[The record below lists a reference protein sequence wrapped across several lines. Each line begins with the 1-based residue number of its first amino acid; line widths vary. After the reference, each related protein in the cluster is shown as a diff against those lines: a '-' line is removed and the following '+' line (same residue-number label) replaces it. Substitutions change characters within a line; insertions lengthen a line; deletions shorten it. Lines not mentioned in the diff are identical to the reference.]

1 MVTTRKRS
9 YPTPPSTVRRVRRR
23 YSSSSGS
30 SAMRSLARRSSTSSS
45 SSSSSY
51 LAARRG
57 LGRLAGGTLG
67 YIAGNVPG
75 AAIGQYAG
83 GLMADYTA
91 PTVSQTKMGAIRYY
105 GKSYKGKWK
114 KKSISKMEANGVNT
128 TFAYTGSQSS
138 ASAAGS
144 LPWVALGT
152 TTAPAALLIF
162 GFCQGIVKTL
172 VKKTGVNV
180 VSMAETVQ
188 GTVTGDILRLK
199 YQAETGEA
207 QGTADVLTSGGAWS
221 IQTGATGLQTW
232 LSTNATPGLQL
243 LELQYIPNSSQMDLV
258 SVDLQSSFT
267 QCKIDVE
274 MLLQNVTVPSAATDE
289 DTVDDVDAVTLV
301 GKGFI
306 GKGSGTYISRALG
319 ASSTTAEEGFWPA
332 SSGLIARTNATNQ
345 PNASIPNPEQL
356 YNCKAS
362 RKLKIE
368 PGGSYKIKMG
378 DYYKYST
385 NLYLQKIITILKQ
398 SATPVYY
405 NSFKMGKYN
414 VQCFQRD
421 IEPNSAAPRPVT
433 LNYSL
438 KFEIVTNV
446 VCYER
451 KVTTKSY
458 WINGVLTP

>member
-1 MVTTRKRS
+1 MVKRKYYS
-9 YPTPPSTVRRVRRR
+9 AYPTPPSARRVRRR
-23 YSSSSGS
+23 ISTSSGS
-30 SAMRSLARRSSTSSS
+30 VNMRRLSTLSSS
-45 SSSSSY
+45 SSNGSY

-83 GLMADYTA
+83 GLLADYTA
-91 PTVSQTKMGAIRYY
+91 PSVSQKKMGAVRVY

-114 KKSISKMEANGVNT
+114 KKHVSKMEAHGVNT

-162 GFCQGIVKTL
+162 GLTQGIVKTL

-180 VSMAETVQ
+180 VSMAETIQ
-188 GTVTGDILRLK
+188 GTVLGDILRLK

-207 QGTADVLTSGGAWS
+207 QATVDVFTSGGPWS
-221 IQTGATGLQTW
+221 IQTGASNFQTW
-232 LSTNATPGLQL
+232 LSSNATPGFQM
-243 LELQYIPNSSQMDLV
+243 LELQYIPASSQMDLV
-258 SVDLQSSFT
+258 SIDLQSSFT
-267 QCKIDVE
+267 QTKIDVE
-274 MLLQNVTVPSAATDE
+274 LLLQNVTVPSAATDE
-289 DTVDDVDAVTLV
+289 DTVDDVDAVTLI

-306 GKGSGTYISRALG
+306 GKGSGTYITRALG
-319 ASSTTAEEGFWPA
+319 ASSTTAEEGFWPD
-332 SSGLIARTNATNQ
+332 SGGKIARTNATNQ

-356 YNCKAS
+356 YNCKAC
-362 RKLKIE
+362 RKVKIE
-368 PGGSYKIKMG
+368 PGGSYKIKMH
-378 DYYKYST
+378 DYYKFST

-421 IEPNSAAPRPVT
+421 IEPNAAAPRPVT
-433 LNYSL
+433 LNYAL